1 MNNPTPEKLRL
12 KELLAVPE
20 RDRTDEQWDEINN
33 LEISLAPG
41 NREGARD
48 PNVRAQEQQRRNGG
62 GPMGPMGPRPQFAP
76 GQGQA
81 PGNGGRPGGNGGRPQ
96 GKNKKRFHRPKGPPQ

>member
-1 MNNPTPEKLRL
+1 MNTPTPEKLRL

-20 RDRTDEQWDEINN
+20 RDRTDEQWDEINQ

-48 PNVRAQEQQRRNGG
+48 PNLRGPDPNQQRRNGG
-62 GPMGPMGPRPQFAP
+62 PMGPMSSGRPQFAP
-76 GQGQA
+76 GQGQ
-81 PGNGGRPGGNGGRPQ
+81 GQGQGRPGGGGRPQ
-96 GKNKKRFHRPKGPPQ
+96 GKKKRFHRPKGPPS